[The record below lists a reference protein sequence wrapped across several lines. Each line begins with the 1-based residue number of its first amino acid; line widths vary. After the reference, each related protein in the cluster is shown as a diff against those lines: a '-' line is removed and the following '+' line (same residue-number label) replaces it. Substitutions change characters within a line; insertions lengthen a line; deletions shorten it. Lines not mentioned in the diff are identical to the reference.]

1 MKNKAS
7 SKNTIYL
14 EYVFVWITAMLLMT
28 VALWISGLM
37 PGGRFSFI
45 NDSAKQVIPIS
56 RMYLEHLLSGRSLYY
71 SHEMG
76 MGVRTA
82 LSYAFYSMS
91 PVNYILLFIR
101 DDQLALCMLIILKTG
116 LSTLFMYVFLRKHLR
131 SELVP
136 AVVLALSWGFSTY
149 QLNMFQNICLS
160 DTVWLLPLL
169 MCALFVFIKDGSF
182 TILSA
187 SYALCFITHFYS
199 GFLIGVFS
207 FGVFVAYIILHYKKA
222 EKKKFVDLI
231 MGYAAAVLTSV
242 LISMAVIF
250 PVLCIYTENGGDIF
264 NKQIHERNIDLV
276 GILVSFFWG
285 RGNAACEDIPALYCG
300 LIPFI
305 CAPVYFVNK
314 RIPLKEKIA
323 TAAGITILLLSFVI
337 DPFYDMWHMFNRPD
351 GYTARFSLLL
361 DFICIF
367 AASRTLTER
376 EMDETDRGRHYY
388 ELFFAAAAAILPILF
403 VYSKISGIQSFSKVM
418 FIVCGNLLFIIL
430 WAGVVFLLPR
440 IKKSKGTF
448 VALGVIV
455 FVLSA
460 GECVSNAVNYYSQ
473 MEIMDT
479 SERLEKDRI
488 AREKIVAGSGNING
502 NLYRTELTGTFDNQG
517 ALYGFPADTIFSS
530 SVYNDMLMA
539 MYRLGRQMMIFSLSP
554 QGGTD
559 LTDMLLAVGNRDGVF
574 SEKTLPVGFMADEKI
589 LDVDRTSLS
598 IDPFINQNLLVS
610 SLLGEETEVYVET
623 TDRTI
628 VPVDLYH
635 VIYPDGSGTLQ
646 NTDEINVGGETIN
659 IPKNG
664 YSKAYIYFTRSVSGS
679 AAKLLGS
686 SDSKSYIELLSD
698 ADRKGDGV
706 RNIAG
711 ALSILEMEDGGADD
725 FRVRLI
731 DYDENDTLFSYTGMF
746 TAYQDEETLDAV
758 YNKLASGGWRENY
771 CSDDSISAT
780 VYVQDDRQVLFMSI
794 PYDRNFKMF
803 VDGKEKEIQPAF
815 AGAFSAV
822 KLPTGEHEIML
833 VYDAAGRGAGTVCF
847 VTGIILLIILSVVE
861 ILKKR
866 NLRIAGC

>member
-1 MKNKAS
+1 MKNKTS
-7 SKNTIYL
+7 SKNIIYL
-14 EYVFVWITAMLLMT
+14 EYVFVWATAMLLMT

-37 PGGRFSFI
+37 PGGRLSFI

-56 RMYLEHLLSGRSLYY
+56 RMYLEHLMSGRSLYY

-207 FGVFVAYIILHYKKA
+207 FGVFVAYIILRYKKA

-323 TAAGITILLLSFVI
+323 TAAGITILLLSFAI
-337 DPFYDMWHMFNRPD
+337 DPLYDMWHMFNRPD

-479 SERLEKDRI
+479 SERIEKDRI

-517 ALYGFPADTIFSS
+517 ALYGFPSDTIFSS

-574 SEKTLPVGFMADEKI
+574 VDKTLPIGFMADEKI
-589 LDVDRTSLS
+589 LEVDRTSLS
-598 IDPFINQNLLVS
+598 IDPFVNQNLLVS

-628 VPVDLYH
+628 VPVDLNH
-635 VIYPDGSGTLQ
+635 VIYSDGSGAFQ
-646 NTDEINVGGETIN
+646 NTDEINVGGETIS

-664 YSKAYIYFTRSVSGS
+664 YSKAYIYFTRSVSGDS
-679 AAKLLGS
+679 VKLLGS
-686 SDSKSYIELLSD
+686 ADETSYVELLSD
-698 ADRKGDGV
+698 SDRKGNGV

-711 ALSILEMEDGGADD
+711 ALSILEMEDGGNDD

-746 TAYQDEETLDAV
+746 TAYQDEEAIDAV

-771 CSDDSISAT
+771 CSDDCISAT
-780 VYVQDDRQVLFMSI
+780 VSVQSDRQVLFMSI
-794 PYDRNFKMF
+794 PYDRNFKMY
-803 VDGKEKEIQPAF
+803 VDGKETVIQPAF

-822 KLPTGEHEIML
+822 KLSAGEHDIML
-833 VYDAAGRGAGTVCF
+833 IYDAEGRLAGTVCF

-861 ILKKR
+861 ILRKK
-866 NLRIAGC
+866 N